1 MTAFIIGAV
10 LGISVLIVE
19 LIRKKISP
27 MSWETPFAL
36 LFYGAFGGWFV
47 AFTWKFIQ
55 WPFI

>member
-10 LGISVLIVE
+10 FGIIVLIVE
-19 LIRKKISP
+19 LIRKKISL

-36 LFYGAFGGWFV
+36 LFYGALGGWFV
-47 AFTWKFIQ
+47 AFTWKLIQ